1 MSMMPPVGLATAPTK
16 PFPTP
21 LKKPV
26 APSFWAPRK
35 KKTKFQ
41 IIRSRM
47 KIETTVKDPKQPL
60 HLPLIGLVTIPVMP
74 LTKPQMEKHN

>member
-41 IIRSRM
+41 IIRSRI
-47 KIETTVKDPKQPL
+47 KIETTVNLQ
-60 HLPLIGLVTIPVMP
+60 
-74 LTKPQMEKHN
+74 